1 MNDLL
6 AVWKGEELKYQHP
19 VVEALRQVEGADV
32 YESLRSILIEGVRA
46 IQVGETREGVWRF
59 SLRFPPQWS
68 GGYALPLLFQRVGEE
83 DGRKIV
89 LIWTN
94 FPEPLAKIHSLMKQ
108 KEVIASSALQILD
121 SVSKNII
128 NESSAKVAAQ
138 RILEKFSELLGA
150 RAAIMRLF
158 QRGRWA
164 HYASYGLT
172 STYLSHYHEVYIE
185 TVPLYRRL
193 FQQQRLQITDQVTDM
208 GAMGAELSRIVN
220 PLSMVVSVPLIKNKT
235 VRGFISLAFDE
246 PKPVL
251 YYMTEVLENFA
262 NEFAFILEKNEYYL
276 YIVET
281 SERLKKMN
289 LDIVTS
295 LVNATETRD
304 SYTTGH
310 SERVSTYAVELARHL
325 HWDDYEI
332 EKLSIAALLHDIG
345 KVGIPDAILL
355 KPLPLNDM
363 EYSIMQMHPEFSAN
377 IVAKVENLHDIVP
390 WIRFHH
396 EYVDGSG
403 YPYGLKGNDIPLG
416 ARVLAVADA
425 FDAMTSDRPYRKALQ
440 LDQVEEILRQG
451 AGKQWDAAIVELAI
465 RYLDVIYE
473 RESLLKENRL
483 DHFRKMMF
491 RLNLLNGLYLFE
503 YLHEEAENL
512 VLNNIE
518 FVFGMLKLPSSVH
531 SLPLASKKK
540 LVSILTEV
548 IKKHVHYPVLVARK
562 SYLFFAFLAPQYDRQ
577 LLHNQ
582 LKTVAYQF
590 YERTDVLP
598 DFAAYEYPLEKHIL
612 PDVFD
617 NFSHFKKDA

>member
-1 MNDLL
+1 
-6 AVWKGEELKYQHP
+6 
-19 VVEALRQVEGADV
+19 
-32 YESLRSILIEGVRA
+32 
-46 IQVGETREGVWRF
+46 
-59 SLRFPPQWS
+59 
-68 GGYALPLLFQRVGEE
+68 
-83 DGRKIV
+83 
-89 LIWTN
+89 
-94 FPEPLAKIHSLMKQ
+94 
-108 KEVIASSALQILD
+108 
-121 SVSKNII
+121 
-128 NESSAKVAAQ
+128 
-138 RILEKFSELLGA
+138 
-150 RAAIMRLF
+150 
-158 QRGRWA
+158 
-164 HYASYGLT
+164 
-172 STYLSHYHEVYIE
+172 
-185 TVPLYRRL
+185 
-193 FQQQRLQITDQVTDM
+193 
-208 GAMGAELSRIVN
+208 
-220 PLSMVVSVPLIKNKT
+220 
-235 VRGFISLAFDE
+235 
-246 PKPVL
+246 
-251 YYMTEVLENFA
+251 
-262 NEFAFILEKNEYYL
+262 LEKNEYYL

-295 LVNATETRD
+295 LVNAMETRD

-491 RLNLLNGLYLFE
+491 RL
-503 YLHEEAENL
+503 
-512 VLNNIE
+512 
-518 FVFGMLKLPSSVH
+518 
-531 SLPLASKKK
+531 
-540 LVSILTEV
+540 
-548 IKKHVHYPVLVARK
+548 
-562 SYLFFAFLAPQYDRQ
+562 
-577 LLHNQ
+577 
-582 LKTVAYQF
+582 
-590 YERTDVLP
+590 
-598 DFAAYEYPLEKHIL
+598 
-612 PDVFD
+612 
-617 NFSHFKKDA
+617 